1 MMLTITKIELKNAWH
16 YFALIRHA
24 MKIMRQM
31 QQTSVVQV
39 KTSGLLTNHYT
50 MSLWKDDASRQA
62 FAREAAH
69 MAAMNESARIAKEI
83 ITLTIEADQ
92 MPSWKRAKRLLE
104 KDGKR
109 LHFR

>member
-1 MMLTITKIELKNAWH
+1 
-16 YFALIRHA
+16 FALIRHA
-24 MKIMRQM
+24 MNIMRQM

-39 KTSGLLTNHYT
+39 KTSGMLKQHYT
-50 MSLWKDDASRQA
+50 MSLWKDDASRRA
-62 FAREAAH
+62 FAREGAH
-69 MAAMNESARIAKEI
+69 LEAMKESARIAKEI

-92 MPSWKRAKRLLE
+92 MPSWKNAKRLLE